1 MPYIIQPRRQPLIPY
16 LEFLL
21 MELRTLG
28 REDGDINFVITWLL
42 DHFYDLRSTRYS
54 KIKDAEGTL
63 VCVALELYRRRAVE
77 YEDKKRDEN
86 GEVYDG

>member
-1 MPYIIQPRRQPLIPY
+1 MSPYILQERRRPLIPF

-21 MELRTLG
+21 TELNALG

-42 DHFYDLRSTRYS
+42 DRFYNLSETSYS

-63 VCVALELYRRRAVE
+63 VCVALELYRRRATD
-77 YEDKKRDEN
+77 YEDKKRNEN
-86 GEVYDG
+86 GEVFQ